1 MALSKAGYGPL
12 VAGVTP
18 VGGASKTRIGSALAT
33 MRRLSAMVALAGL
46 LSACALGR
54 SGPPD
59 AIFDLS
65 APDNVAAQAGT
76 PAQLLIPVPSASAAL
91 DTARIAARPT
101 DSEYAY
107 LPGAV
112 WSDTLPK
119 LLQARLTETFQ
130 NTGRVRA
137 AGRPGQ
143 SLLINYQV
151 VMDIRAFEIAGNT
164 AVAEFH
170 VMVLNDRSGVVVS
183 RRIVKATAPLRDSSN
198 AGSVAALDAAMDEA
212 YVEIAGWVLGRI

>member
-1 MALSKAGYGPL
+1 MRN
-12 VAGVTP
+12 
-18 VGGASKTRIGSALAT
+18 GAALAT
-33 MRRLSAMVALAGL
+33 MARLAAVAALAGL
-46 LSACALGR
+46 LSACALAR
-54 SGPPD
+54 FGPPD

-65 APDNVAAQAGT
+65 APDDVDSKAGT
-76 PAQLLIPVPSASAAL
+76 PAQLLIPVPAASAAL

-151 VMDIRAFEIAGNT
+151 VMDIRAFEITGAT

-170 VMVLNDRSGVVVS
+170 VMLLNDRSGVVVS
-183 RRIVKATAPLRDSSN
+183 RRIVKATAPLPDSSN
-198 AGSVAALDAAMDEA
+198 AGAVAALDAAMDEA
-212 YVEIAGWVLGRI
+212 FDEIAGWVLGRI

>member
-1 MALSKAGYGPL
+1 MRS
-12 VAGVTP
+12 
-18 VGGASKTRIGSALAT
+18 GSALAT
-33 MRRLSAMVALAGL
+33 IGRFAAMAALASL
-46 LSACALGR
+46 LSACSLAR
-54 SGPPD
+54 FSAPD

-65 APDNVAAQAGT
+65 APDDVGSKAGT

-151 VMDIRAFEIAGNT
+151 VMDIRAFEITGAT

-170 VMVLNDRSGVVVS
+170 VMLLNDRSGVVVS
-183 RRIVKATAPLRDSSN
+183 RRIVKATAPLPDSSN
-198 AGSVAALDAAMDEA
+198 AGAVAALDAAMDEA
-212 YVEIAGWVLGRI
+212 FGEIAGWILGRI

>member
-1 MALSKAGYGPL
+1 M
-12 VAGVTP
+12 
-18 VGGASKTRIGSALAT
+18 TRNGSAWIATIGRLA
-33 MRRLSAMVALAGL
+33 AVAALAGL

-54 SGPPD
+54 STTPD

-151 VMDIRAFEIAGNT
+151 VMDIRAFEIAGDM

-170 VMVLNDRSGVVVS
+170 VMILNDRNGRVVS
-183 RRIVKATAPLRDSSN
+183 RRIVKATAPVSDSSN
-198 AGSVAALDAAMDEA
+198 AGSVAALNGAMDEA
-212 YVEIAGWVLGRI
+212 YGEIVGWVLARI

>member
-1 MALSKAGYGPL
+1 MVF
-12 VAGVTP
+12 VA
-18 VGGASKTRIGSALAT
+18 I
-33 MRRLSAMVALAGL
+33 RRLAILAALAGL
-46 LSACALGR
+46 LSACALAR
-54 SGPPD
+54 FTTPD

-65 APDNVAAQAGT
+65 APDDVAAKAGT
-76 PAQLLIPVPSASAAL
+76 PAQLLVPVPSATAAL

-101 DSEYAY
+101 ASEYAY

-112 WSDTLPK
+112 WSDSLPK

-130 NTGRVRA
+130 NAGRVRA

-151 VMDIRAFEIAGNT
+151 VMDIRAFEISGGS

-170 VMVLNDRSGVVVS
+170 VMVLNDRNGAVVA
-183 RRIVKATAPLRDSSN
+183 RRIVTATAPVTDSSN
-198 AGSVAALDAAMDEA
+198 AGSVAALDAAMDDA
-212 YVEIAGWVLGRI
+212 FGEIAGWVLGRI

>member
-1 MALSKAGYGPL
+1 VLADNVHRPL
-12 VAGVTP
+12 VAGRQI
-18 VGGASKTRIGSALAT
+18 SRALTA
-33 MRRLSAMVALAGL
+33 MRRIAAVGMLAGL
-46 LSACALGR
+46 LSACALAR
-54 SGPPD
+54 MKTPD

-65 APDNVAAQAGT
+65 APDDVAAKAGT
-76 PAQLLIPVPSASAAL
+76 PAQLLVPVPSANAAL

-112 WSDTLPK
+112 WSDSLPK

-130 NTGRVRA
+130 NTGRVQA

-143 SLLINYQV
+143 SLLINYQII
-151 VMDIRAFEIAGNT
+151 MDIRAFEIAGDA

-170 VMVLNDRSGVVVS
+170 VMILNDRNGRVVA
-183 RRIVKATAPLRDSSN
+183 RRIVKATAPVAETSN
-198 AGSVAALDAAMDEA
+198 AGSVAALDAAMDQA
-212 YVEIAGWVLGRI
+212 FGEIARWVLGRI

>member
-1 MALSKAGYGPL
+1 M
-12 VAGVTP
+12 
-18 VGGASKTRIGSALAT
+18 TRNGSAWIATIGRLA
-33 MRRLSAMVALAGL
+33 AVAALAGL

-54 SGPPD
+54 STTPD

-65 APDNVAAQAGT
+65 TPDNVAAQAGT

-151 VMDIRAFEIAGNT
+151 VMDIRAFEIAGDM

-170 VMVLNDRSGVVVS
+170 VMILNDRNGRVVA
-183 RRIVKATAPLRDSSN
+183 RRIVKATAPVSDSSN
-198 AGSVAALDAAMDEA
+198 AGSVAALNGAMDEA
-212 YVEIAGWVLGRI
+212 YGEIVGWVLARI

>member
-1 MALSKAGYGPL
+1 MAETDHRPHWADTAKATL
-12 VAGVTP
+12 
-18 VGGASKTRIGSALAT
+18 
-33 MRRLSAMVALAGL
+33 RRLLAVAALAGL
-46 LSACALGR
+46 LSACALAR
-54 SGPPD
+54 STTPD

-65 APDNVAAQAGT
+65 APDDVAARAGT
-76 PAQLLIPVPSASAAL
+76 PAQLLIPVPTASAAL
-91 DTARIAARPT
+91 DTTRIAARPT
-101 DSEYAY
+101 DAEYAY

-112 WSDTLPK
+112 WSDSLPK

-151 VMDIRAFEIAGNT
+151 IMDIRAFEIAGDM

-183 RRIVKATAPLRDSSN
+183 RRIVKATAPVSDSSN
-198 AGSVAALDAAMDEA
+198 AGSVAALDTAMDEA
-212 YVEIAGWVLGRI
+212 YGEIANWVLGRV

>member
-1 MALSKAGYGPL
+1 MASATALGGGVGRGRRSAAVATAGRL
-12 VAGVTP
+12 AAT
-18 VGGASKTRIGSALAT
+18 AALA
-33 MRRLSAMVALAGL
+33 SL
-46 LSACALGR
+46 LSACALAR
-54 SGPPD
+54 LAPPD

-65 APDNVAAQAGT
+65 APDDVAARAGT
-76 PAQLLIPVPSASAAL
+76 PAQLLIPVPTATAAL
-91 DTARIAARPT
+91 DSTRIAARPT
-101 DSEYAY
+101 TSEYAY

-112 WSDTLPK
+112 WSDSLPK

-151 VMDIRAFEIAGNT
+151 VMDIRAFEIADDQ

-170 VMVLNDRSGVVVS
+170 VMLLNDRNGVVVS
-183 RRIVKATAPLRDSSN
+183 RRIVRAAAPLADSSN

-212 YVEIAGWVLGRI
+212 YGEIVRWVLKRI

>member
-1 MALSKAGYGPL
+1 
-12 VAGVTP
+12 
-18 VGGASKTRIGSALAT
+18 
-33 MRRLSAMVALAGL
+33 
-46 LSACALGR
+46 
-54 SGPPD
+54 
-59 AIFDLS
+59 
-65 APDNVAAQAGT
+65 
-76 PAQLLIPVPSASAAL
+76 LLIPVPTANAAL

-101 DSEYAY
+101 ASEYAY

-112 WSDTLPK
+112 WSDSLPK

-151 VMDIRAFEIAGNT
+151 VMDIRAFEINGEA

-170 VMVLNDRSGVVVS
+170 VMVLNDRNGRVVS
-183 RRIVKATAPLRDSSN
+183 RRIFKTSAPVADASN
-198 AGSVAALDAAMDEA
+198 AGSVAALDAAMDDA
-212 YVEIAGWVLGRI
+212 FGEIAGWVLGRI

>member
-1 MALSKAGYGPL
+1 M
-12 VAGVTP
+12 
-18 VGGASKTRIGSALAT
+18 TRNGSAWIATIGRLA
-33 MRRLSAMVALAGL
+33 AVAALAGL

-54 SGPPD
+54 STTPD

-151 VMDIRAFEIAGNT
+151 VMDIRAFEIAGDM

-170 VMVLNDRSGVVVS
+170 VMILNDRNGRVVA
-183 RRIVKATAPLRDSSN
+183 RRIVKATAPVSDSSN
-198 AGSVAALDAAMDEA
+198 AGSVAALNGAMDEA
-212 YVEIAGWVLGRI
+212 YGEIVGWVLARI

>member
-1 MALSKAGYGPL
+1 MATK
-12 VAGVTP
+12 
-18 VGGASKTRIGSALAT
+18 
-33 MRRLSAMVALAGL
+33 
-46 LSACALGR
+46 
-54 SGPPD
+54 
-59 AIFDLS
+59 
-65 APDNVAAQAGT
+65 AGT

-91 DTARIAARPT
+91 DSTRIAARPT

-143 SLLINYQV
+143 SLSINYPV
-151 VMDIRAFEIAGNT
+151 VMDIRAFEIAGEA

-170 VMVLNDRSGVVVS
+170 VMILNDRNGVVVS
-183 RRIVKATAPLRDSSN
+183 RRIVKASAPVGDTSN
-198 AGSVAALDAAMDEA
+198 AGAVAALDAAMDDA
-212 YVEIAGWVLGRI
+212 FGEIAGWVLGRI

>member
-1 MALSKAGYGPL
+1 MKTTLHRLAAMA
-12 VAGVTP
+12 V
-18 VGGASKTRIGSALAT
+18 
-33 MRRLSAMVALAGL
+33 LAGL
-46 LSACALGR
+46 LSACSLAR
-54 SGPPD
+54 FSAPD

-65 APDNVAAQAGT
+65 APDDVATKAGT

-91 DTARIAARPT
+91 DSTRIAARPT

-143 SLLINYQV
+143 SLSINYQV
-151 VMDIRAFEIAGNT
+151 VMDIRAFEIAGEA

-170 VMVLNDRSGVVVS
+170 VMILNDRNGFVVS
-183 RRIVKATAPLRDSSN
+183 RRIVKASAPVGDTSN
-198 AGSVAALDAAMDEA
+198 AGAVAALDAAMDDA
-212 YVEIAGWVLGRI
+212 FGKIAGWVLGRI

>member
-1 MALSKAGYGPL
+1 MKTTLHRLAAMA
-12 VAGVTP
+12 V
-18 VGGASKTRIGSALAT
+18 
-33 MRRLSAMVALAGL
+33 LAGL
-46 LSACALGR
+46 LSACSLAR
-54 SGPPD
+54 FSAPD

-65 APDNVAAQAGT
+65 APDDVATKAGT

-91 DTARIAARPT
+91 DSTRIAARPT

-143 SLLINYQV
+143 SLSINYQV
-151 VMDIRAFEIAGNT
+151 VMDIRAFEIAGEA

-170 VMVLNDRSGVVVS
+170 VMILNDRNGVVVS
-183 RRIVKATAPLRDSSN
+183 RRIVKASAPVGDTSN
-198 AGSVAALDAAMDEA
+198 AGAVAALDAAMDDA
-212 YVEIAGWVLGRI
+212 FGKIAGWVLGRI

>member
-1 MALSKAGYGPL
+1 VLTEADQEPL
-12 VAGVTP
+12 VAGARN
-18 VGGASKTRIGSALAT
+18 GAAMMAAMGRLA
-33 MRRLSAMVALAGL
+33 AVAALAGL
-46 LSACALGR
+46 LSACSLAR
-54 SGPPD
+54 FSAPD

-65 APDNVAAQAGT
+65 APDDVATKAGT
-76 PAQLLIPVPSASAAL
+76 PAQLLIAVPSASAAL

-119 LLQARLTETFQ
+119 LLQERLTETFQ

-143 SLLINYQV
+143 SLLINYQII
-151 VMDIRAFEIAGNT
+151 MDIRAFEIAGDS

-170 VMVLNDRSGVVVS
+170 VMLLNDRNGVVVG
-183 RRIVKATAPLRDSSN
+183 RRIVKTAATLADSSN

-212 YVEIAGWVLGRI
+212 FGEIAGWVLQRI

>member
-1 MALSKAGYGPL
+1 MLAEADHRPI
-12 VAGVTP
+12 VAGAT
-18 VGGASKTRIGSALAT
+18 LAT
-33 MRRLSAMVALAGL
+33 MRRLAAVAALAGL
-46 LSACALGR
+46 LSACALTR
-54 SGPPD
+54 SKTPD

-91 DTARIAARPT
+91 DSTRIAARPT

-112 WSDTLPK
+112 WSDSLPK

-143 SLLINYQV
+143 SLSINYQV
-151 VMDIRAFEIAGNT
+151 IMDIRAFEIAGES
-164 AVAEFH
+164 AVAQFH
-170 VMVLNDRSGVVVS
+170 VMVLNDRNGVVVS
-183 RRIVKATAPLRDSSN
+183 RRIVKATAPVLDSSN
-198 AGSVAALDAAMDEA
+198 AGAVAALDAAMDEA
-212 YVEIAGWVLGRI
+212 YAEIAGWVLGRI

>member
-1 MALSKAGYGPL
+1 M
-12 VAGVTP
+12 V
-18 VGGASKTRIGSALAT
+18 IAT
-33 MRRLSAMVALAGL
+33 IRRLAVVAMLAGL
-46 LSACALGR
+46 VSACALAR
-54 SGPPD
+54 FKPPD

-65 APDNVAAQAGT
+65 APDDVAAQAGT
-76 PAQLLIPVPSASAAL
+76 PAQILIPVPTASAAL

-101 DSEYAY
+101 ASEYAY

-130 NTGRVRA
+130 NTGRVHA

-143 SLLINYQV
+143 SLAINYQV
-151 VMDIRAFEIAGNT
+151 IVDIRAFELSGGS

-170 VMVLNDRSGVVVS
+170 VMVLNDRNGA
-183 RRIVKATAPLRDSSN
+183 IVARSIVTAGAPLPDSSN
-198 AGSVAALDAAMDEA
+198 SGAVAALDAAMDEA
-212 YVEIAGWVLGRI
+212 FGEIVGWVLGRI

>member
-1 MALSKAGYGPL
+1 M
-12 VAGVTP
+12 
-18 VGGASKTRIGSALAT
+18 IT
-33 MRRLSAMVALAGL
+33 MRRAAATAALAGL
-46 LSACALGR
+46 LSACALAR
-54 SGPPD
+54 LGPPD

-65 APDNVAAQAGT
+65 APDDVAAQAGT
-76 PAQLLIPVPSASAAL
+76 PAQLLIAVPSATAAL
-91 DTARIAARPT
+91 DSTRIAARPT
-101 DSEYAY
+101 ESEYAY

-112 WSDTLPK
+112 WSDSLPK

-151 VMDIRAFEIAGNT
+151 VMDIRAFEITGDQ

-170 VMVLNDRSGVVVS
+170 VMLLNDRNGVVVS
-183 RRIVKATAPLRDSSN
+183 RRIVKTTAPLADSSN
-198 AGSVAALDAAMDEA
+198 AGAVAALDAAMDEA
-212 YVEIAGWVLGRI
+212 FAEITGWVLRRI

>member
-1 MALSKAGYGPL
+1 M
-12 VAGVTP
+12 
-18 VGGASKTRIGSALAT
+18 KTTL
-33 MRRLSAMVALAGL
+33 RRLAATAVLAGL
-46 LSACALGR
+46 LSACSLAR
-54 SGPPD
+54 FSAPD

-65 APDNVAAQAGT
+65 APDDVATKAGT

-91 DTARIAARPT
+91 DSTRIAARPT

-143 SLLINYQV
+143 SLSINYQV
-151 VMDIRAFEIAGNT
+151 VMDIRAFEIAGEA

-170 VMVLNDRSGVVVS
+170 VMILNDRNGVVVS
-183 RRIVKATAPLRDSSN
+183 RRIVKASAPVGDTSN
-198 AGSVAALDAAMDEA
+198 AGAVAALDAAMDDA
-212 YVEIAGWVLGRI
+212 FGEIAGWVLGRI

>member
-1 MALSKAGYGPL
+1 VLAEADHRPL
-12 VAGVTP
+12 VAGVAIATI
-18 VGGASKTRIGSALAT
+18 RRLAT
-33 MRRLSAMVALAGL
+33 VAALAGL
-46 LSACALGR
+46 LSACALAR
-54 SGPPD
+54 FSAPD

-65 APDNVAAQAGT
+65 APDDVTTKAGT
-76 PAQLLIPVPSASAAL
+76 PAQLLIPVPSANAAL
-91 DTARIAARPT
+91 DTTRIAARPT
-101 DSEYAY
+101 DAEYAY

-112 WSDTLPK
+112 WSDSLPK

-151 VMDIRAFEIAGNT
+151 VMDIRAFEIAGES

-170 VMVLNDRSGVVVS
+170 VMVLNDRNGQVVS
-183 RRIVKATAPLRDSSN
+183 RRIVKATAPLVDSSN

-212 YVEIAGWVLGRI
+212 YGEIAGWVLGRI

>member
-1 MALSKAGYGPL
+1 VVF
-12 VAGVTP
+12 VA
-18 VGGASKTRIGSALAT
+18 I
-33 MRRLSAMVALAGL
+33 RRLAILAALAGL
-46 LSACALGR
+46 LSACALAR
-54 SGPPD
+54 FTTPD

-65 APDNVAAQAGT
+65 APDDVAAKAGT
-76 PAQLLIPVPSASAAL
+76 PAQLLVPVPSATAAL

-101 DSEYAY
+101 ASEYAY

-112 WSDTLPK
+112 WSDSLPK

-130 NTGRVRA
+130 NAGRVRA

-151 VMDIRAFEIAGNT
+151 VMDIRAFEISGGS

-170 VMVLNDRSGVVVS
+170 VMVLNDRNGAVVA
-183 RRIVKATAPLRDSSN
+183 RRIVTATAPVTDSSN
-198 AGSVAALDAAMDEA
+198 AGSVAALDAAMDDA
-212 YVEIAGWVLGRI
+212 FGEIAGWVLGRI

>member
-1 MALSKAGYGPL
+1 MI
-12 VAGVTP
+12 
-18 VGGASKTRIGSALAT
+18 GARNVSAMIAT
-33 MRRLSAMVALAGL
+33 MRWLAALAALAGL
-46 LSACALGR
+46 LSACALAR
-54 SGPPD
+54 SSAPD

-65 APDNVAAQAGT
+65 APDDVASRAGT
-76 PAQLLIPVPSASAAL
+76 PAQLLIPVPSANAAL

-143 SLLINYQV
+143 SLSINYQV
-151 VMDIRAFEIAGNT
+151 VMDIRAFEIAGDM

-170 VMVLNDRSGVVVS
+170 VMVLNDRNGAVVS
-183 RRIVKATAPLRDSSN
+183 RRIVKASVPVLDSSN
-198 AGSVAALDAAMDEA
+198 AGSVAALDGAMDEA
-212 YVEIAGWVLGRI
+212 YGEIVGWVLGRV

>member
-1 MALSKAGYGPL
+1 MP
-12 VAGVTP
+12 GVRN
-18 VGGASKTRIGSALAT
+18 VSAMTAM
-33 MRRLSAMVALAGL
+33 MRRLAATVVLAGL
-46 LSACALGR
+46 VSACALAR

-65 APDNVAAQAGT
+65 APDDVAAKAGT
-76 PAQLLIPVPSASAAL
+76 SAQLLIPVPSASAAL
-91 DTARIAARPT
+91 DSTRIAARPT
-101 DSEYAY
+101 ESEYAY

-112 WSDTLPK
+112 WSDSLPK

-143 SLLINYQV
+143 SLSINYQV
-151 VMDIRAFEIAGNT
+151 IMDIRAFEISGES

-170 VMVLNDRSGVVVS
+170 VMVLNDRNGAVVS
-183 RRIVKATAPLRDSSN
+183 RRIVKASAPVLDSSN

-212 YVEIAGWVLGRI
+212 FGEIAGWVLARI

>member
-1 MALSKAGYGPL
+1 VVF
-12 VAGVTP
+12 VA
-18 VGGASKTRIGSALAT
+18 I
-33 MRRLSAMVALAGL
+33 RRLAILAALAGL
-46 LSACALGR
+46 LSACALAR
-54 SGPPD
+54 FTTPD

-65 APDNVAAQAGT
+65 APDDVAAKAGT
-76 PAQLLIPVPSASAAL
+76 PAQLLVPVPSATAAL

-101 DSEYAY
+101 ASEYAY

-112 WSDTLPK
+112 WSDSLPK

-130 NTGRVRA
+130 NAGRVRA

-151 VMDIRAFEIAGNT
+151 VMDIRAFEISAGS

-170 VMVLNDRSGVVVS
+170 VMVLNDRNGRVVA
-183 RRIVKATAPLRDSSN
+183 RRIVTATAPLADSSN
-198 AGSVAALDAAMDEA
+198 AGSVAALDAAMDDA
-212 YVEIAGWVLGRI
+212 FGKIAGWVLGRI

>member
-1 MALSKAGYGPL
+1 MVTAEHRPH
-12 VAGVTP
+12 VAG
-18 VGGASKTRIGSALAT
+18 GQNGSAIAT
-33 MRRLSAMVALAGL
+33 IRRLAAVAALAGL
-46 LSACALGR
+46 VSACSLAR
-54 SGPPD
+54 FRAPD

-65 APDNVAAQAGT
+65 APDNVAARAGT
-76 PAQLLIPVPSASAAL
+76 PAQILIPVPSASAAL

-107 LPGAV
+107 LPRAV
-112 WSDTLPK
+112 WSDSLPK

-143 SLLINYQV
+143 SLAINYQV
-151 VMDIRAFEIAGNT
+151 VMDIRAFEIAGDT

-170 VMVLNDRSGVVVS
+170 VMVLNDRNGIVVS
-183 RRIVKATAPLRDSSN
+183 RRIVKATAPVLDPSN

-212 YVEIAGWVLGRI
+212 YGKIVGWVLRRI